1 MKSLQVVLVAGFIF
15 SLLQIGTCQ
24 CDGENCMIEIMR
36 DSKNVLHLSVVRLA
50 AAVHETLSPFTTEMR
65 EGLAAVKTE
74 IRDGLA
80 AVKTEMRDG
89 LAAVKTEMRDGL
101 AAVKKT

>member
-24 CDGENCMIEIMR
+24 CD
-36 DSKNVLHLSVVRLA
+36 VVRLA

-89 LAAVKTEMRDGL
+89 LA
-101 AAVKKT
+101 